1 MKTFCL
7 VHSHNNAPIYL
18 SASELKDWMKSLRIK
33 LEFFGTSS
41 MRQWRVV
48 RQSWIIS
55 AIIHD

>member
-7 VHSHNNAPIYL
+7 VQSHSYAPIYL

-55 AIIHD
+55 EMIHD